1 MIVAQINHLG
11 YLRCNSCLEDF
22 PWKESDQPTPVH
34 NDSPHASEV
43 CDCCNRVVLET
54 DNPLC
59 PWKLYT
65 VRFGGRYVD
74 VWAKDA
80 LDVLEELAARGTVV
94 RGFYEVSRVLN
105 VSPKMQ
111 RPEV

>member
-11 YLRCNSCLEDF
+11 YLRCNNCLEDF
-22 PWKESDQPTPVH
+22 PWKESTGELVH
-34 NDSPHASEV
+34 EDSPHASEV

-65 VRFGGRYVD
+65 VSFGGRFVD

-105 VSPKMQ
+105 VLPRMHKL
-111 RPEV
+111 EV